1 MSKSRIKKLTT
12 LAKTKFLSLYD
23 LEYEDKKGKTRNWTM
38 ASRKSFDTLSGQYF
52 HGKKDNPDASIIAAL
67 HEESN
72 KIVCIRQFRVPLNDY
87 IYELPAGLIDKG
99 EKFDEAAKRELREET
114 GLELVKIDYE
124 KTNKKV
130 YASAG
135 MTDESSALVFCT
147 CKGQVSDKYLEAEE
161 EIEVV
166 LLSQEEVK
174 ELLKQE
180 EVKIDMR
187 AFILL
192 QAFVQLGEKMFK

>member
-1 MSKSRIKKLTT
+1 MSKGRIKKLTT

-23 LEYEDKKGKTRNWTM
+23 LEYEDKKGKTRNWTA
-38 ASRKSFDTLSGQYF
+38 ASRKDFDTLGDQYF
-52 HGKKDNPDASIIAAL
+52 HGKEDSADASIIAAL
-67 HEESN
+67 HEEAN

-114 GLELVKIDYE
+114 GLEIVSIDYE

-147 CKGQVSDKYLEAEE
+147 CRGEVSDKYLEAEE
-161 EIEVV
+161 DIEVV

-174 ELLKQE
+174 ELLKQ